1 MNKTNSLLKQ
11 FHLSKNE
18 FYLIIG
24 FWSFVFSLFL
34 FAFLGPNYYNGKAP
48 KRFIVKPGDTFS
60 TIVDNLYSQ
69 NIISSTMNMNI
80 VAFMYGAD
88 TKVKSGNYLIK
99 NGLNYFQLIDLFLK
113 GTPGEQVLV
122 TIPEGI
128 WQHNLAEL
136 LEEKLGIDS
145 KEFLALSKNRSF
157 LNTQNVL
164 SISLEGY
171 LLPNTYYFRANS
183 SIYDVIKKLKS
194 EMDKIFESD
203 SVVNQ
208 MVKLEMNKNEILT
221 LASIIDGETNK
232 ESEFKLISGVYHNR
246 LKRGIRL
253 QADPTIQYLK
263 RNSRQKNKVY
273 FKDLE
278 INSPYNTYINSGLP
292 PSPINNPG
300 KKAVLAAIFPE
311 KTKYI
316 YFVADGTGGHKF
328 STKLSE
334 HNENV
339 RAYRRWRNSQWKL
352 FQNLFSF

>member
-1 MNKTNSLLKQ
+1 LIKINSLLKQ

-24 FWSFVFSLFL
+24 FWSFVFSSFL
-34 FAFLGPNYYNGKAP
+34 FAFLGPNYFEGDSP
-48 KRFIVKPGDTFS
+48 KRFIVKPGDSFS
-60 TIVDNLYSQ
+60 TIVDNLYEQ
-69 NIISSTMNMNI
+69 NIIASPRNMNI

-136 LEEKLGIDS
+136 LEEKLGINRN
-145 KEFLALSKNRSF
+145 KFLALSKNRSF
-157 LNTQNVL
+157 LNSLNVL
-164 SISLEGY
+164 SSSLEGY
-171 LLPNTYYFRANS
+171 LLPNTYYFRSGS
-183 SIYDVIKKLKS
+183 SIYYVINKLKT

-203 SVVNQ
+203 SVITQ
-208 MVKLEMNKNEILT
+208 MVKLEMNKNEILI
-221 LASIIDGETNK
+221 LASIIDGESNK
-232 ESEFKLISGVYHNR
+232 DSEFKLISGVYHNR
-246 LKRGIRL
+246 LKKGIRL

-263 RNSRQKNKVY
+263 RNSRNKNKVY

-278 INSPYNTYINSGLP
+278 IKSPYNTYLNAGLP

-300 KKAVLAAIFPE
+300 KNAVLAAIFPE
-311 KTKYI
+311 KTKYMF
-316 YFVADGTGGHKF
+316 FVADGTGGHKF

-334 HNENV
+334 HNDNI
-339 RAYRRWRNSQWKL
+339 RAYRKWRNSQ
-352 FQNLFSF
+352 